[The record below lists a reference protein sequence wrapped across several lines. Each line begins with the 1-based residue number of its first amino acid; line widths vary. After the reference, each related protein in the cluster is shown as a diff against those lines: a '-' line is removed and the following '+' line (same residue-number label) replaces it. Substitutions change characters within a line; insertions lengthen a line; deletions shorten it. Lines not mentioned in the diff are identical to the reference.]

1 MDGMLPDG
9 WADFGV
15 AAAGATAAL
24 TGLVVV
30 AISVNLKEILA
41 FPTIVPRAGSTI
53 AGLVVAVLASLG
65 FLVPGQTL
73 LAFGIL
79 ILIPW
84 VVAAFFDVR
93 SLIAHRRSD
102 RPPTEIIGQAV
113 LSAVQYLPLFVGAV
127 LMIGGN
133 PVGVTLVA
141 IGIGTTIIAS
151 MVNTWVLLVEILR

>member
-1 MDGMLPDG
+1 MDATLLDG

-15 AAAGATAAL
+15 ASAGATAAL

-73 LAFGIL
+73 LAFGIEV
-79 ILIPW
+79 LIPW
-84 VVAAFFDVR
+84 TVAAFFDMR

-102 RPPTEIIGQAV
+102 RPATEIIGQAV
-113 LSAVQYLPLFVGAV
+113 LSAIQYLPLLVGGI
-127 LMIGGN
+127 LMIAGM
-133 PVGVTLVA
+133 PFGVTLVA
-141 IGIGTTIIAS
+141 IGIATTIIAS